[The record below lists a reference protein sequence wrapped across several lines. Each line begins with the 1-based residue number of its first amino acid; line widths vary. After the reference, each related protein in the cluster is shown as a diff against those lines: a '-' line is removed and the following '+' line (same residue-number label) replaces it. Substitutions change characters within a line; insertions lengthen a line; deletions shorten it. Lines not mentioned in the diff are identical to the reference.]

1 MRCKVLQVEPL
12 HLFENGFEDKL
23 TGSNPRFNAIFAL
36 FTRVRKNTSHY
47 IKRVSQP
54 HQGVFLSALG

>member
-36 FTRVRKNTSHY
+36 FTRVRKKH
-47 IKRVSQP
+47 
-54 HQGVFLSALG
+54 LALY